1 VSPPFFIF
9 VFSKK
14 YLSKRQKVGQEIVEG
29 VDRHKILKNIKIY
42 FVKVQK
48 IGQGIVE
55 GKKFAQIQKSLAQNA
70 KKLANK

>member
-1 VSPPFFIF
+1 
-9 VFSKK
+9 
-14 YLSKRQKVGQEIVEG
+14 

-70 KKLANK
+70 KSRPINSRGTCVCEYLVKPEKNFVQNAKKLDK